1 MLQRSSF
8 VRAAVAKPWPTYVL
22 TLLQVSP
29 LHLLGLLG
37 ASAVLVWMLAGA
49 PCPSTAAS
57 ASTKDITST
66 TRQQPAFPSPR
77 LRAVLPLM
85 ALSAWP
91 AAFLVGLTV
100 LGAAGSG
107 FQSRFLMPMLPGSAI
122 LSAAVLDAVRSAGAA
137 AGGNMR
143 ILADCA
149 GCVVTILAVYSAMH
163 VLYYA
168 VLYAP
173 LFADLDVSLLDVLGS
188 TLQSPYSAPDS
199 RESFQAM
206 LRFMAHYGMVRE
218 SS

>member
-8 VRAAVAKPWPTYVL
+8 VRAAVAKPWPTYLL

-37 ASAVLVWMLAGA
+37 VCVVLVWVVTGA
-49 PCPSTAAS
+49 RTCSAVSSERSKETAQ
-57 ASTKDITST
+57 
-66 TRQQPAFPSPR
+66 RVGWQGGLSPHV
-77 LRAVLPLM
+77 RAVLPVVV
-85 ALSAWP
+85 LSAWP

-107 FQSRFLMPMLPGSAI
+107 FQSRFLMPMLPGSAV
-122 LSAAVLDAVRSAGAA
+122 LSAALLENVRSAGAA
-137 AGGNMR
+137 GGNMR
-143 ILADCA
+143 LLADCC
-149 GCVVTILAVYSAMH
+149 GCVVTTLAAYGAMH
-163 VLYYA
+163 VLYYT

-173 LFADLDVSLLDVLGS
+173 LFADLDVSLLDVLV
-188 TLQSPYSAPDS
+188 TILQSPYSAPDS